1 MIYAARANE
10 CVISNA
16 FVSGFAFISSIVIG
30 TASGAPAAESVVLEN
45 ITAHSPAASPST
57 GASSRADGEVPHNAI
72 QVRDGHRDIV
82 LRDINLEYADSGTGQ
97 NIQLQA
103 PTKLIDLSYHGA
115 ASDKNDPIDI
125 RTDEQHIIRP
135 DMTLTDGSKN
145 SFINTRKHDDIYVE
159 RPDFTDNSG
168 AGAHGVLMYQ
178 PGKRIDNLTVTD
190 PITDITGSLIRI
202 NIDTE
207 KVQMNVRGV
216 EPSEIGG
223 FGAFNYAGG
232 SMLPQDVT
240 TLDSAWLYDQ
250 RLNVNDGSTG
260 TAGPAYYDSG
270 NSQWVSVVD
279 GTTFS

>member
-1 MIYAARANE
+1 
-10 CVISNA
+10 
-16 FVSGFAFISSIVIG
+16 
-30 TASGAPAAESVVLEN
+30 
-45 ITAHSPAASPST
+45 
-57 GASSRADGEVPHNAI
+57 
-72 QVRDGHRDIV
+72 V

-115 ASDKNDPIDI
+115 GSDNNDPIDI

-135 DMTLTDGSKN
+135 DMTLTAGSKN
-145 SFINTRKHDDIYVE
+145 AFINPRGHDDIYVE
-159 RPDFTDNSG
+159 RPDLTDNSG
-168 AGAHGVLMYQ
+168 AGTHGVLMYQ
-178 PGKRIDNLTVTD
+178 PGQRVDNLTVTD

-223 FGAFNYAGG
+223 FGPFNYAGG
-232 SMLPQDVT
+232 VMLPQDVT